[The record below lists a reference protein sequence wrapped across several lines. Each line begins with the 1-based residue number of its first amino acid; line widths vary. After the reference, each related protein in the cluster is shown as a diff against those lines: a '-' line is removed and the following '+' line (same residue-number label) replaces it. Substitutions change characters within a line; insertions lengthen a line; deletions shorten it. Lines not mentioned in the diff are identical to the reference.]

1 MQEETFYKVNVIDLT
16 KRKRIIKD
24 NLKKKI
30 SHKETF
36 KIKDKFK
43 PCPIIWLDINVPV
56 YHLNNG
62 RTRDAQRSYVIDK
75 GHKPNYFEKALENNQ
90 QQRIQHNILFQ
101 LSQDNTANI
110 YKVLKK
116 SNSFRE
122 DAPLLVDSNGML
134 LNGNRRLAAIREIY
148 QSDQKKYEKFK
159 RVPCAV
165 IEEFLDDR
173 TVKEI
178 ENFLQVI
185 KENKQDYNWISLC
198 MEVQDE
204 RKRLNL
210 TNKQIAVNM
219 GKTEIEIERLYN
231 LINVI
236 DECLEKDH
244 NTPGDY
250 SVIKNQEQLWK
261 NTEERA
267 HRMKNKGERDL
278 IYKIA
283 RMISVN
289 SGEFG
294 DRDYKIASALQK
306 KNNLHQ
312 VLEYLKSKYTSIKIT
327 KKIDEK
333 DNDDPLRGLRRVTSP
348 TAIDS
353 TVVEQVP
360 VKSGDKQISILL
372 GAVESLEQTTDEK
385 ASKKYSQ
392 DALNKIE
399 AMNSM
404 TYPANYKKEI
414 KSNLKDIIRKSE
426 KLIKDKKL

>member
-1 MQEETFYKVNVIDLT
+1 MQEEIFYRVNVIDVA
-16 KRKRIIKD
+16 KRKKIIKD

-43 PCPIIWLDINVPV
+43 PCPIIWIDINVPL

-62 RTRDAQRSYVIDK
+62 RTRDAQRTYIK
-75 GHKPNYFEKALENNQ
+75 QNNHKENYFEKALENNQ
-90 QQRIQHNILFQ
+90 QQKIQHKILFG

-116 SNSFRE
+116 QGSFRE
-122 DAPLLVDSNGML
+122 DAPLLIDSNGML
-134 LNGNRRLAAIREIY
+134 INGNRRLAAIREIY
-148 QSDQKKYEKFK
+148 QSEQRKYEKFK

-165 IEEFLDDR
+165 VEEFLDDK

-185 KENKQDYNWISLC
+185 KENKQEYNWISLC

-204 RKRLNL
+204 RKRLKL
-210 TNKQIAVNM
+210 TNKQIATNM

-231 LINVI
+231 LISVI
-236 DECLEKDH
+236 DNCLEKDH
-244 NTPGDY
+244 KAPGDY
-250 SVIKNQEQLWK
+250 SVIRNQEQLWG

-267 HRMKNKGERDL
+267 HKIKSKGDRDL

-289 SGEFG
+289 SGKFG

-306 KNNLHQ
+306 KTNLRQ
-312 VLEYLKSKYTSIKIT
+312 VLDHLTNRYTSIKI
-327 KKIDEK
+327 KKSADGNS
-333 DNDDPLRGLRRVTSP
+333 DDDPLRGLRRVSAPST
-348 TAIDS
+348 IDAS
-353 TVVEQVP
+353 IVDQVP
-360 VKSGDKQISILL
+360 VKSGDKHIEILL
-372 GAVESLEQTTDEK
+372 GAVENLEQSGDER
-385 ASKKYSQ
+385 ASLKYSR
-392 DALNKIE
+392 DARNKLE
-399 AMNSM
+399 SMNSM
-404 TYPANYKKEI
+404 RYPETYKKEI

-426 KLIKDKKL
+426 KLIKEKKL